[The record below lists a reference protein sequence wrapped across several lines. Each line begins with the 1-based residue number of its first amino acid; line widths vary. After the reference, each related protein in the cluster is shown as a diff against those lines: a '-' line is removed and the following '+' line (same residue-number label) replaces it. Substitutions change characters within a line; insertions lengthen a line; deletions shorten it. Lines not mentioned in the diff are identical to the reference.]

1 MKIKT
6 EENSD
11 VCVNITH
18 YAWSGPAENER
29 KKKTDE
35 NRILLLMSYAALA
48 WKFEFKN
55 ITNLNLKFTFL

>member
-48 WKFEFKN
+48 
-55 ITNLNLKFTFL
+55 